1 MTNGFRQL
9 SIQAW
14 QRMYNLLIWH
24 LISNKTPE
32 IAVKILHKTRFLE
45 VPTTFFSAFICY
57 KVRLMSAR
65 AAKDSNRLTL
75 LLYYT
80 VLSLKT

>member
-1 MTNGFRQL
+1 MTNGFGQL

-14 QRMYNLLIWH
+14 QRMYNLQSLIWH

-45 VPTTFFSAFICY
+45 VQHF
-57 KVRLMSAR
+57 
-65 AAKDSNRLTL
+65 
-75 LLYYT
+75 
-80 VLSLKT
+80 